1 MRKELQDLRVDYF
14 GIEREINKQ
23 LGIEEIISD
32 ENDKNKLLTNYKM
45 IKDQGG
51 QIDRLKSD
59 GYQTASIINSA
70 NLQ

>member
-45 IKDQGG
+45 IKDQGS
-51 QIDRLKSD
+51 QIDKLKSD

>member
-14 GIEREINKQ
+14 AIEREINKQ

-45 IKDQGG
+45 IKDQGS
-51 QIDRLKSD
+51 QIDKLKSD
-59 GYQTASIINSA
+59 GYQTAAIINGA